1 VNIAHY
7 RTPFHSCLVSFEKA
21 MTVLARRYVFDA
33 VPLLDDCIDKL
44 QKTIDQD
51 SQGHHD
57 ALYDMKEV
65 LVSTERLLHKYLA
78 LEIEKKDLTAGA
90 HKDASSTSIMGT
102 MAALKEVLE
111 KKQRQEELH
120 NRRIR
125 FRNPQDP
132 IPVQNHSYYN
142 TGRSATDTLL
152 FRLIV
157 ALQLCLVRI
166 DDAHFVLT
174 GRRIGVSTTD
184 EQKVGRRLLL
194 LTGCCLVCA
203 GVSLRHQQG
212 GRELRLL
219 PKGVD
224 DSSLVLGALA
234 KIGTTL
240 VVGTWVKSKLNAIWI
255 TAKIIQST
263 NEIEEWIKQWQV
275 VQSTVPPQE
284 KVDEMWLAE
293 RSETSA
299 PSQTT
304 TQSQELM
311 DDKSRRLIEYAM
323 RHSRKVPCL

>member
-1 VNIAHY
+1 VNNN
-7 RTPFHSCLVSFEKA
+7 RPLLQSFSFVPCFEKA
-21 MTVLARRYVFDA
+21 MTVLARRYIFDA

-51 SQGHHD
+51 LQGHHD

-78 LEIEKKDLTAGA
+78 QVLEIEKKGLTAGA
-90 HKDASSTSIMGT
+90 HRDVSSSSIMGT
-102 MAALKEVLE
+102 MAALKDVLE
-111 KKQRQEELH
+111 EKQRQEEL
-120 NRRIR
+120 NTRRIR

-174 GRRIGVSTTD
+174 GRRIRVSTMD
-184 EQKVGRRLLL
+184 EQKLGRRLLL

-212 GRELRLL
+212 EQKLRVLL

-224 DSSLVLGALA
+224 NHSLVLGALA

-240 VVGTWVKSKLNAIWI
+240 VVGKWVKSKLNAIWM

-263 NEIEEWIKQWQV
+263 NGIDEWIKQWQV
-275 VQSTVPPQE
+275 VQSTVSPKE
-284 KVDEMWLAE
+284 KVDEQWLA
-293 RSETSA
+293 
-299 PSQTT
+299 SQTT
-304 TQSQELM
+304 TQSPELM

-323 RHSRKVPCL
+323 KNSPKVPFL